1 MKKQALTVIMVI
13 CLLFVSVFHVSGAE
27 ALDMERTGKVSV
39 TLTYNG
45 QAIPGGSF
53 EAYRVAGVS
62 VENGADYSFT
72 YTPSYEDC
80 TVSLEDLNASDI
92 VADLEKYTKD
102 KAISGI
108 SVAVSEKGIAAF
120 EDLETGLYLIV
131 QNKAAEGYT
140 AVNSFIVSVPQ
151 IEEGN
156 YIYEIDAT
164 PKITLMPDTVDTS
177 TKPDEPTD
185 PPKEPTTPPSKLPQ
199 TGQNN
204 VIVPVLCVIGA
215 LLIVFGMFL
224 ILSGRKKKHE

>member
-13 CLLFVSVFHVSGAE
+13 CLLFVSVLHVSGAE
-27 ALDMERTGKVSV
+27 TLDMERTGTVSV
-39 TLTYNG
+39 TLTYNDK
-45 QAIPGGSF
+45 AVPGGSF

-80 TVSLEDLNASDI
+80 TVSLEDLSDSGI
-92 VADLEKYTKD
+92 VEKLEEYTEDKD
-102 KAISGI
+102 ISGI
-108 SVAVSEKGIAAF
+108 SVTVSEKGIAVF

-140 AVNSFIVSVPQ
+140 PVNSFIVSVPQ
-151 IEEGN
+151 LEDGN
-156 YIYEIDAT
+156 YVYEIDAT
-164 PKITLMPDTVDTS
+164 PKITVMPDTVDTT

-185 PPKEPTTPPSKLPQ
+185 PPKEPTPPPSKLPQ

-204 VIVPVLCVIGA
+204 IIVPVLAVIGA
-215 LLIVFGMFL
+215 AFIIFGMLL